1 MSDRLKG
8 FMLHPLL
15 LAAVLTLVNAAKPVL
30 IDDTAYLAFARHLA
44 ERPSEPYGFFLFW
57 YDYPHPAIKHV
68 LPPVLPYWLGLG
80 LALFGEDLFLLKLWL
95 FPFAAV
101 LAYAARFLS
110 RRFMPDSAGKV
121 AAMLT
126 IGPGALPFF
135 NFMLDLPALAL
146 QLGAIALAFRGIDSR
161 RSWPWAVGT
170 GLATT
175 LALQTKF
182 SVLGLPAILL
192 AIGYFP
198 GRIRFAVLAVA
209 IGIGG
214 FVLWEGYVYSVHGLS
229 HFLHHTFGYAK
240 DTNVQ
245 TKMALAI
252 ALLGHV
258 GLTAGWAG
266 RTLAF
271 PGAALIFGLG
281 FLTLAFLPV
290 PGTSTILG
298 MMLLVLGGGA
308 ILPVLRFAIPF
319 LLRRATAPESRVLAA
334 WLILEILVYFAV
346 SPFPAGRRVL
356 GITVPLVLLLA
367 REFELTLRGIT
378 FGLGMALAVTA
389 LDGHDAAA
397 ERSIPQRA
405 AAITRGSGTTHTL
418 GHWGFQYYAE
428 REGMRL
434 VDSRV
439 TLFEAGDW
447 LLVPIGE
454 RPQTGGYRVVPN
466 SETMERIAELVEE
479 DVIRLK
485 SIPNLYS
492 ARTPFAVRTG
502 PRLKYELY
510 RIRTATAATIIRVP

>member
-1 MSDRLKG
+1 MLDRLKP
-8 FMLHPLL
+8 FAIHPLI
-15 LAAVLTLVNAAKPVL
+15 LASALTLANAAKPVVV
-30 IDDTAYLAFARHLA
+30 DDTAFLIFARHLA
-44 ERPSEPYGFFLFW
+44 TDPANPYSFELFW
-57 YDYPHPAIKHV
+57 YDAPRPAMDCV
-68 LPPVLPYWLGLG
+68 MPPVLPYWLGLG

-101 LAYAARFLS
+101 LACAARFLA
-110 RRFMPDSAGKV
+110 RRFTPDSGGT
-121 AAMLT
+121 AAVMLT
-126 IGPGALPFF
+126 VGPGALPFF

-192 AIGYFP
+192 AIGYFS
-198 GRIRFAVLAVA
+198 GRIRFAVHAVA
-209 IGIGG
+209 LGIAG
-214 FVLWEGYVYSVHGLS
+214 FVAWEGYVYSVHGLS

-240 DTNVQ
+240 DTNAQ
-245 TKMALAI
+245 TKLALAI

-271 PGAALIFGLG
+271 RGSAFAFGSLFLII
-281 FLTLAFLPV
+281 AFLPV
-290 PGTSTILG
+290 PGSTTIIGIVLIL
-298 MMLLVLGGGA
+298 LGGGA
-308 ILPVLRFAIPF
+308 VLPAVRSAVRFLI
-319 LLRRATAPESRVLAA
+319 RCETAPEARILAA

-367 REFELTLRGIT
+367 RFSVLPVRGVV
-378 FGLGMALAVTA
+378 FGFVFGLAVTA
-389 LDGHDAAA
+389 LDGFDAAA

-439 TLFEAGDW
+439 ALFEAGDW

-466 SETMERIAELVEE
+466 SETMERIGELVEE

-485 SIPNLYS
+485 TIPNLYS

-510 RIRTATAATIIRVP
+510 RVRTATAATIVRVP